1 MVFLAEILK
10 KPLSFLKLEPL
21 NFSICQ
27 NLKKPL
33 SYLKSRPSNLPSCKV
48 WCKIKI
54 FKFRT
59 ENVWFAYFS
68 LGILKS
74 YCHIWNQH
82 PRTCLFAKFC
92 KKKQKRLNL
101 GSKMLHLRIFLPKM
115 HYLVIFGL
123 QFLRTIVIFEIST
136 LKFAY
141 LQNSGNLEPQIS
153 YLRIFG
159 LEF

>member
-1 MVFLAEILK
+1 
-10 KPLSFLKLEPL
+10 
-21 NFSICQ
+21 
-27 NLKKPL
+27 
-33 SYLKSRPSNLPSCKV
+33 
-48 WCKIKI
+48 
-54 FKFRT
+54 
-59 ENVWFAYFS
+59 
-68 LGILKS
+68 
-74 YCHIWNQH
+74 
-82 PRTCLFAKFC
+82 
-92 KKKQKRLNL
+92 
-101 GSKMLHLRIFLPKM
+101 MLHLRIFLPKM